1 MNMSNINVHPSNFQS
16 KYDYEA
22 AVKGAEV
29 AAMLSDAVNG
39 QSEQPLVAG
48 FAHQLACSHR
58 TLQAGAVR
66 VLLKGLVKWAS
77 DAEVHGNMDAR
88 NEAAVKLI
96 LSLRQTVID
105 TPVPF
110 I

>member
-1 MNMSNINVHPSNFQS
+1 MPMTNIHASEFES
-16 KYDYEA
+16 KYAYEA
-22 AVKGAEV
+22 AVEGAEV
-29 AAMLSDAVNG
+29 AEKLTNAVNRHN
-39 QSEQPLVAG
+39 EQDLVNGLAQ
-48 FAHQLACSHR
+48 QLACSHR

-96 LSLRQTVID
+96 LSLRQTVTD

>member
-1 MNMSNINVHPSNFQS
+1 MSYDNNNETDYAFQ
-16 KYDYEA
+16 A
-22 AVKGAEV
+22 HCKGSEV
-29 AAMLSDAVNG
+29 ANLLTEAVNRH
-39 QSEQPLVAG
+39 SEEDVIGG
-48 FAHQLACSHR
+48 FAEKLGNTHR
-58 TLQAGAVR
+58 TLQAAAVR

-77 DAEVHGNMDAR
+77 DCHANDRLDAR

-96 LSLRQTVID
+96 LNLRQTVID

>member
-1 MNMSNINVHPSNFQS
+1 MSNIHASEFES
-16 KYDYEA
+16 KYAYLA
-22 AVKGAEV
+22 ACAGAEV
-29 AAMLSDAVNG
+29 AEKLTNAVNG
-39 QSEQPLVAG
+39 HSEQDLVNG
-48 FAHQLACSHR
+48 FAHEFACQHR

-66 VLLKGLVKWAS
+66 VILKGLVKWAS
-77 DAEVHGNMDAR
+77 DAEVHGNTDLR

-96 LSLRQTVID
+96 LKLRQAVID